1 LTPVRRR
8 IRAEHAGESVAAAE
22 FGADDIAVRAERF
35 AQCGDLNLEVLLRHH
50 DIRPYPT
57 DELLL
62 GEEQAVSLQEGQ
74 KQIEGARAEL
84 DWNTVGEQLPLAQQH
99 AETAEFESRVGYGRA
114 GPVRASRQRVFAP
127 EGGL

>member
-50 DIRPYPT
+50 DIRPHT
-57 DELLL
+57 VDELLL

-74 KQIEGARAEL
+74 KQIEGAGAEL

-114 GPVRASRQRVFAP
+114 GPVRASRQRGFAP